1 MPLYQ
6 IVCFWKSFH
15 LRKQQFVF
23 MLSSGPPTVLPSYFL
38 IAEKPAHLDQF
49 NKISMDY
56 KQYFYIKRHFFNY
69 AVAMRGTMQ
78 EKQGNNFDSIKCYFP
93 QYN

>member
-1 MPLYQ
+1 
-6 IVCFWKSFH
+6 
-15 LRKQQFVF
+15 

-38 IAEKPAHLDQF
+38 LTEKPAHLDQF

-78 EKQGNNFDSIKCYFP
+78 EKQGNNFDSMLFCAEQSKFCANKSFN
-93 QYN
+93 QYTKDNFS